1 MYHRGKKKMVVDI
14 RALKGLATKILANDS
29 TLRRILLSEPDEME
43 PGDYLAKL
51 GTWLAIMRE
60 EFK

>member
-1 MYHRGKKKMVVDI
+1 MVVDI
-14 RALKGLATKILANDS
+14 RALKGLATRILANDS
-29 TLRRILLSEPDEME
+29 ILRRILMSEPDEME
-43 PGDYLAKL
+43 PRDYLAKL